1 MTPELEKYYE
11 QYFDLFVTDGWKQFI
26 SDISANLEQFDIRS
40 IEKFGDLRYSQGQV
54 KVIDQIMNW
63 ETLIR
68 NTYEELSQ
76 DASQDV

>member
-1 MTPELEKYYE
+1 MSMAPELEKYYE

-26 SDISANLEQFDIRS
+26 SDISANLESFDIRS
-40 IEKFGDLRYSQGQV
+40 IEKFGDLRYSQGQI

-68 NTYEELSQ
+68 NTYAELEE
-76 DASQDV
+76 DAS

>member
-1 MTPELEKYYE
+1 MSMTPELEKYYE

-26 SDISANLEQFDIRS
+26 SDISANLESFDIRS
-40 IEKFGDLRYSQGQV
+40 IEKFGDLRYSQGQI

-68 NTYEELSQ
+68 NTYAELEE
-76 DASQDV
+76 DAS

>member
-1 MTPELEKYYE
+1 MSMTPELEKYYE

-26 SDISANLEQFDIRS
+26 SDISANLEQFNIRS

-76 DASQDV
+76 DAS

>member
-1 MTPELEKYYE
+1 MTPELETYYE
-11 QYFDLFVTDGWKQFI
+11 QYFDLFVTDGWKQFV
-26 SDISANLEQFDIRS
+26 SDISANLEQFNIRS

-76 DASQDV
+76 DGS

>member
-1 MTPELEKYYE
+1 MSMTPELEKYYE

-26 SDISANLEQFDIRS
+26 SDISANLESFDIRS
-40 IEKFGDLRYSQGQV
+40 IEKFGDLRYSQGQI

-68 NTYEELSQ
+68 NTYAELEQ
-76 DASQDV
+76 DAS

>member
-1 MTPELEKYYE
+1 MSMTPELEKYYE

-26 SDISANLEQFDIRS
+26 LDISANLESFDIRS

-68 NTYEELSQ
+68 NTYAELEQ
-76 DASQDV
+76 DAS

>member
-1 MTPELEKYYE
+1 MAPELEKYYE

-26 SDISANLEQFDIRS
+26 FDISANLESFDIRS
-40 IEKFGDLRYSQGQV
+40 IEKFGDLRYSQGQI

-68 NTYEELSQ
+68 NTYAELEE
-76 DASQDV
+76 DAS

>member
-26 SDISANLEQFDIRS
+26 LDISANLESFDIRS
-40 IEKFGDLRYSQGQV
+40 VEKFEDLRYSQGQI
-54 KVIDQIMNW
+54 KVIDQIINW

-68 NTYEELSQ
+68 NTYAELEE
-76 DASQDV
+76 DAS

>member
-40 IEKFGDLRYSQGQV
+40 IEKFGDLRYSQGQI
-54 KVIDQIMNW
+54 KVIDHILNW

-68 NTYEELSQ
+68 NTYAELEQ
-76 DASQDV
+76 DAS

>member
-11 QYFDLFVTDGWKQFI
+11 DYFDLFITDGWKQFI
-26 SDISANLEQFDIRS
+26 SDISANLEAFDIRTV
-40 IEKFGDLRYSQGQV
+40 EKFGDLRFSQGQI

-68 NTYEELSQ
+68 NTYEEIVD
-76 DASQDV
+76 DASQNI

>member
-1 MTPELEKYYE
+1 MSMAPELEKYYE

-26 SDISANLEQFDIRS
+26 SDISANLESFDIRN

-54 KVIDQIMNW
+54 KVIDQIINW

-68 NTYEELSQ
+68 NTYAELEK
-76 DASQDV
+76 DAS

>member
-26 SDISANLEQFDIRS
+26 SDISANLEQFEIRN
-40 IEKFGDLRYSQGQV
+40 IEEFGDLRYSQGQI

-68 NTYEELSQ
+68 NTYEELEK
-76 DASQDV
+76 DAS

>member
-1 MTPELEKYYE
+1 MSMTPELEKYYE

-26 SDISANLEQFDIRS
+26 SDISANLEQFNIRS

-76 DASQDV
+76 DGS

>member
-1 MTPELEKYYE
+1 MSMTPELEKYYE

-26 SDISANLEQFDIRS
+26 SDISANLESFDIRS

-68 NTYEELSQ
+68 NTYAELEQ
-76 DASQDV
+76 DAS

>member
-26 SDISANLEQFDIRS
+26 LDISANLESFDIRS

-68 NTYEELSQ
+68 NTYAELEQ
-76 DASQDV
+76 DAS

>member
-26 SDISANLEQFDIRS
+26 SDISANLESFDIRS
-40 IEKFGDLRYSQGQV
+40 IEKFGDLRYSQGQI

-68 NTYEELSQ
+68 NTYAELEQ
-76 DASQDV
+76 DAS

>member
-1 MTPELEKYYE
+1 MSMTPELEKYYE

-26 SDISANLEQFDIRS
+26 SDISANLEQFEIRN
-40 IEKFGDLRYSQGQV
+40 IEKFGDLRYSQGQI

-68 NTYEELSQ
+68 NTYEELEK
-76 DASQDV
+76 DAS